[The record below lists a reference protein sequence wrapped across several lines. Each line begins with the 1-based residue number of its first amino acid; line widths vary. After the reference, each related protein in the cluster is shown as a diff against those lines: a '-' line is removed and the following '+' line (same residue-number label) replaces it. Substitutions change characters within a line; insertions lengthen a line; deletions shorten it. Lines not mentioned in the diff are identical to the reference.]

1 MLFNLLTEA
10 AENAGN
16 TGNGTA
22 SSGWGTWLMMGIL
35 LVIIIV
41 FMIINR
47 NTQKK
52 QEEETKATLNALKP
66 GSKVTTIG
74 GICGVVAELC
84 EDGTF
89 ILETGSENTGRS
101 YLKLL
106 KEAIYQ
112 TDARAEKKEEAPAEE
127 KQEAPAEE
135 AAEAPVEA
143 PAEEKAE

>member
-16 TGNGTA
+16 SANNTA
-22 SSGWGTWLMMGIL
+22 NSGWGTWLMMGIL

-52 QEEETKATLNALKP
+52 QEEETKATLNALKL

-112 TDARAEKKEEAPAEE
+112 TDARAEKKEEVPAEE
-127 KQEAPAEE
+127 KKEEAPAE
-135 AAEAPVEA
+135 VTEA